1 MPQVLGTAATAAVIP
16 TDPPDGSSVARALS
30 LLWLSVSL
38 SFSPLSPFVCLS
50 FCRSLCACYLELI
63 CIPVYLAIWML
74 LYLSLSVY
82 LPACLLLV
90 SVCLSC
96 VYICLSPA
104 LPICSSILPVCVC
117 PWLCLFVCLSL
128 SPSLIHIQPL
138 VLSTIFY

>member
-30 LLWLSVSL
+30 LLWLSLSL
-38 SFSPLSPFVCLS
+38 SFSSLSPFICLS
-50 FCRSLCACYLELI
+50 FCRSLSACYLELI

-90 SVCLSC
+90 YVCLSC
-96 VYICLSPA
+96 VYMFVSGSAYLSVYPACMCLSLA
-104 LPICSSILPVCVC
+104 LPICLP
-117 PWLCLFVCLSL
+117 LSL
-128 SPSLIHIQPL
+128 S
-138 VLSTIFY
+138 LSHTYTTVSA